1 MPFSVKAAFS
11 LLIVIWLMFMN
22 TKMKTEQ
29 HKIMGRV
36 LRYLADLNVSDWIK
50 GDDPG
55 SIDMRQRS
63 KNLQKILFSELYL
76 KGQQ

>member
-29 HKIMGRV
+29 HKIMERV
-36 LRYLADLNVSDWIK
+36 LRYLADLNGSDWIK
-50 GDDPG
+50 GNDSG